1 MLNSILLEAPQGQG
15 GGMGSMLLI
24 IAVLFLFM
32 WLMGGS
38 QRKQAK
44 KEQEFRSK
52 MQKGDRVIFSGG
64 IYGKV
69 SEVGDTTVD
78 VEVGNGIILTVEKNM
93 IQPAPE
99 TKTADAKK

>member
-1 MLNSILLEAPQGQG
+1 
-15 GGMGSMLLI
+15 
-24 IAVLFLFM
+24 
-32 WLMGGS
+32 
-38 QRKQAK
+38 
-44 KEQEFRSK
+44 